1 MALTLLSANN
11 ASTVLSAGI
20 SASATT
26 LTVNTGTGSLF
37 PSPVSGTSFFKL
49 TLIDA
54 ATGTLT
60 EIVHVTARIG
70 DTMTIVRAQ
79 EGTVSRLW
87 SANDIAAN
95 MMTAGTLDLLS
106 QKALSLQIA
115 NNLSDLASPQT
126 ALTNLDLINS
136 DGSVGRLVNIQ
147 NFTSSGTYTP
157 TAGTKFIIVKVI
169 GGGGGGGASL
179 NTNSNQ
185 VSMGGGAG
193 AGGTA
198 ISKLLISSIT
208 STVSVI
214 IGAAGLAGTVSAIAT
229 SGGGS
234 SFGSYLS
241 ATGGRFGAA
250 GLTTTLGNSML
261 TFNGAGGDGSNGNIA
276 NSIGGSGSQGI
287 VLQSGYVSGAG
298 GSSSISAGGQPL
310 STTGSS
316 NPGAG
321 GRNGSGGGGAFSYT
335 NSAVTNGGN
344 GGTGVVYVWE
354 YA

>member
-1 MALTLLSANN
+1 M
-11 ASTVLSAGI
+11 
-20 SASATT
+20 
-26 LTVNTGTGSLF
+26 
-37 PSPVSGTSFFKL
+37 
-49 TLIDA
+49 IDA

-179 NTNSNQ
+179 NTNSNH

-214 IGAAGLAGTVSAIAT
+214 IGAAGLRGTVSAIAT

-241 ATGGRFGAA
+241 ATGGGFGAA
-250 GLTTTLGNSML
+250 GLAARKRVFVG
-261 TFNGAGGDGSNGNIA
+261 
-276 NSIGGSGSQGI
+276 
-287 VLQSGYVSGAG
+287 
-298 GSSSISAGGQPL
+298 
-310 STTGSS
+310 
-316 NPGAG
+316 
-321 GRNGSGGGGAFSYT
+321 
-335 NSAVTNGGN
+335 
-344 GGTGVVYVWE
+344 
-354 YA
+354 

>member
-1 MALTLLSANN
+1 MHRIDTPSAQIDKFG
-11 ASTVLSAGI
+11 AGKNGF
-20 SASATT
+20 TRG
-26 LTVNTGTGSLF
+26 N
-37 PSPVSGTSFFKL
+37 
-49 TLIDA
+49 
-54 ATGTLT
+54 
-60 EIVHVTARIG
+60 
-70 DTMTIVRAQ
+70 
-79 EGTVSRLW
+79 
-87 SANDIAAN
+87 
-95 MMTAGTLDLLS
+95 
-106 QKALSLQIA
+106 
-115 NNLSDLASPQT
+115 PQT
-126 ALTNLDLINS
+126 GVPATALDDDYFDAIQEEIAGVVESSGVPLDKGNKTQLLTALKQLFLRTSNNFSEIPAAGSAAVTSALANLGLSNS
-136 DGSVGRLVNIQ
+136 DDSVGRLVNIQ
-147 NFTSSGTYTP
+147 KFTSSGTYTP

-179 NTNSNQ
+179 NTNSTQ

-214 IGAAGLAGTVSAIAT
+214 IGSAGLGGTVSAIAT

-241 ATGGRFGAA
+241 ASGGGFGSA
-250 GLTTTLGNSML
+250 GLAATLGNSML
-261 TFNGAGGDGSNGNIA
+261 TFNGGGGDGNNGNIA

-310 STTGSS
+310 STIGSS
-316 NPGAG
+316 SPGAG
-321 GRNGSGGGGAFSYT
+321 GRNGSGGSGAFSYI

-344 GGTGVVYVWE
+344 GGSGVVYVWE